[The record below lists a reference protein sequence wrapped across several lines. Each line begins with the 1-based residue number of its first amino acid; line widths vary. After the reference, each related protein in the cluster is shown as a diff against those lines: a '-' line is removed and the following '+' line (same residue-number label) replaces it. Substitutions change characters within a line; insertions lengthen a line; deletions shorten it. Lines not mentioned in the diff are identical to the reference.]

1 MKQFT
6 MTANGFKNALSKPMV
21 VVRMSAHAAALVA
34 SFTFL
39 SMSSMVATAAE
50 AAVNINRDSPE
61 VMADGLAGVG
71 IAKAYR
77 IVEYRETYGPFES
90 IEELAEVNGIG
101 SATIER
107 NREQLVIE

>member
-1 MKQFT
+1 
-6 MTANGFKNALSKPMV
+6 
-21 VVRMSAHAAALVA
+21 
-34 SFTFL
+34 
-39 SMSSMVATAAE
+39 
-50 AAVNINRDSPE
+50 
-61 VMADGLAGVG
+61 MADGLAGVG

>member
-6 MTANGFKNALSKPMV
+6 MTKNSLNNTLSGPMA
-21 VVRMSAHAAALVA
+21 VVRMSAHAVALVA
-34 SFTFL
+34 SCAL
-39 SMSSMVATAAE
+39 LGMSSAVATAAE

-61 VMADGLAGVG
+61 VMAEGLAGVG